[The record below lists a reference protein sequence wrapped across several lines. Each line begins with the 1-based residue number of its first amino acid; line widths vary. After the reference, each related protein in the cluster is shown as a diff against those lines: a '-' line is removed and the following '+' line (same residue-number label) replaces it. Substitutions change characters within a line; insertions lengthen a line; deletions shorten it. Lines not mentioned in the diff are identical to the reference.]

1 MESTDGGGNMRSSMA
16 PDEDLAP
23 DAATTAT
30 TDAELPECDRSSPVY
45 ATFVFWISGSCVHPG
60 GENFQIC
67 PPGCENFQITRHS

>member
-45 ATFVFWISGSCVHPG
+45 ATFVFWISGSCVHPRRG
-60 GENFQIC
+60 KFSDLSARLRKI
-67 PPGCENFQITRHS
+67 FR

>member
-30 TDAELPECDRSSPVY
+30 TDAELPECDRSSPCKS
-45 ATFVFWISGSCVHPG
+45 TFVPSKVFFTFEGNNRLSIFVPWYSEFH
-60 GENFQIC
+60 
-67 PPGCENFQITRHS
+67 

>member
-23 DAATTAT
+23 DAATTAI

-45 ATFVFWISGSCVHPG
+45 ATFVPSY
-60 GENFQIC
+60 IC
-67 PPGCENFQITRHS
+67 FLITDNLD